1 VPNGGESAL
10 LIEVPEAEEIV
21 ARLRLAHDPVA
32 ARGVPAH
39 ITILFPFCAPDE
51 LDDAMVARVREL
63 ARAHAPFAF
72 TLEHVQTFTGT
83 VWLAPNPA
91 DPFVELTLDASRRF
105 PGHPPYGGLFPEI
118 IPHLTVGHCMPEM
131 VDALCDDVTRR
142 VAAELPVQSKARALS
157 LWAHEG
163 EEWRRFAEFPLG
175 G

>member
-32 ARGVPAH
+32 GRGVPSH
-39 ITILFPFCAPDE
+39 ITILLPFVAPDE
-51 LDDAMVARVREL
+51 IDDAVLARVREL
-63 ARAHAPFAF
+63 ASSHASFAF
-72 TLEHVQTFTGT
+72 VLERVETFTGT
-83 VWLAPNPA
+83 VWLAPNPTE
-91 DPFVELTLDASRRF
+91 PFIALTVDAMNRF
-105 PGHPPYGGLFPEI
+105 PGHLPYGGLFPEI

-131 VDALCDDVTRR
+131 VDALCDDVSQR
-142 VAAELPVQSKARALS
+142 VAAELPVQSKARVLG

-163 EEWRRFAEFPLG
+163 EEWRRYAEFPLG